1 MENLMKI
8 QKCDMIKVN
17 ESDFRNIHIL
27 ILSYRLKKVTNSSVL
42 HCS

>member
-1 MENLMKI
+1 MKI
-8 QKCDMIKVN
+8 QKCDMIKGN

-27 ILSYRLKKVTNSSVL
+27 ILSYRLKRVANSSVL